1 MGMKGRV
8 YKRGKTYSIEVRLVK
23 DENNEWLRDR
33 KGGFRT
39 KKEAEAYLA
48 DVIAKANK
56 GEYAEYENMSV
67 KAFLT
72 LWLDEYCKNNL
83 KSSTYA
89 NRKNMVETR
98 IIPVLGKY
106 KLEDLKPIHFTRFYN
121 DLHAKDYSPEYIHTM
136 HSCMRTAFKH
146 AFKWQLASRY
156 VMENVDAPK
165 FERNRQLDTWTLQEA
180 SAFLKFTESIE
191 HDYKHIAYVLAI
203 FTGMRKGEILGL
215 RWSDIDWNRKTLQ
228 VVQTVYKP
236 MKQAPTIQTPKTSG
250 SMRSISLPDN
260 VLDELKIHK
269 KKQNELRLRFGSA
282 YEDNQL
288 VVPRPDGKPMDP
300 RGMNE
305 HFTECIKK
313 SGMKKIRF
321 HDLRHTHA
329 TIMLQLG
336 EHPKVVSERLGHSNV
351 NITLDTYSHV
361 LPNMQ
366 EDAARKLF
374 EAFKNISN

>member
-1 MGMKGRV
+1 
-8 YKRGKTYSIEVRLVK
+8 
-23 DENNEWLRDR
+23 
-33 KGGFRT
+33 
-39 KKEAEAYLA
+39 
-48 DVIAKANK
+48 
-56 GEYAEYENMSV
+56 
-67 KAFLT
+67 
-72 LWLDEYCKNNL
+72 
-83 KSSTYA
+83 
-89 NRKNMVETR
+89 
-98 IIPVLGKY
+98 
-106 KLEDLKPIHFTRFYN
+106 
-121 DLHAKDYSPEYIHTM
+121 
-136 HSCMRTAFKH
+136 
-146 AFKWQLASRY
+146 
-156 VMENVDAPK
+156 
-165 FERNRQLDTWTLQEA
+165 
-180 SAFLKFTESIE
+180 
-191 HDYKHIAYVLAI
+191 
-203 FTGMRKGEILGL
+203 
-215 RWSDIDWNRKTLQ
+215 
-228 VVQTVYKP
+228 